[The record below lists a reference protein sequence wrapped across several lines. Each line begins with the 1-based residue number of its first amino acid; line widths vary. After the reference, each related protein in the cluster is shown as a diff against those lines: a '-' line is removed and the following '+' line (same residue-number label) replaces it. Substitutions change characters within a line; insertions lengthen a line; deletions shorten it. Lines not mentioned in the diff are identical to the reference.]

1 MGRHNM
7 PDPGNTVGEPTDG
20 ESTGRRRR
28 VDPAGRGVS
37 NGVIAALVA
46 VVVLVGAVILWR
58 FFSDAMS
65 RRSEDAARQCVQ
77 GTATVAVVADAAIAG
92 NVEAFAQT
100 YNAEAKP
107 VGDKCVDV
115 VVRPAGSD
123 AVVNGLVGA
132 WPTDLG
138 ERPALWIPASSVSS
152 ARLQALAGKQIV
164 SDARSLAATPVVLAL
179 RPQLAAALGVQG
191 WAALPALQTNPTS
204 LDPMNLPGW
213 GSLRL
218 ALPIDGTN
226 DATYLAAE
234 AVAISSAPPGAPPTA
249 GLGAVSALLGGQ
261 PQLAENNATEAWNAL
276 VAPGDPAAAG
286 VHAVAIT
293 EQQLFSRASN
303 LPNAK
308 DTVAQWIPDG
318 PVAMADYPTVL
329 LAGDWL
335 SEEQVSAA
343 SEFARFMGRPEQLE
357 TLARAGFRAEGT
369 TPPAGDVVSFPA
381 LAAPLPTGDDAMR
394 AAVAAAVAPAGAAVT
409 TVVLDQGLAGDEAG
423 RSRLANVTAA
433 LSNRIRTLPPNA
445 TVGLWTFDGADSR
458 PVVTTGPLSDDLGG
472 QTRSAALTSTLDG
485 LAPTGGGAVSF
496 TTLPRAY
503 TDALANY
510 RPGQPNSILVITQG
524 PHTDRTLDGPGLQN
538 YLTSAADPNRPVA
551 INVIDFGGDP
561 DRPVW
566 EEITRLSG
574 GSYQEVA
581 TSDSP
586 DLLAAIA
593 RMLS

>member
-1 MGRHNM
+1 
-7 PDPGNTVGEPTDG
+7 
-20 ESTGRRRR
+20 
-28 VDPAGRGVS
+28 
-37 NGVIAALVA
+37 
-46 VVVLVGAVILWR
+46 
-58 FFSDAMS
+58 
-65 RRSEDAARQCVQ
+65 
-77 GTATVAVVADAAIAG
+77 
-92 NVEAFAQT
+92 
-100 YNAEAKP
+100 
-107 VGDKCVDV
+107 VDV

-286 VHAVAIT
+286 VHAVAMT

-308 DTVAQWIPDG
+308 DVVAQWIPDG

-357 TLARAGFRAEGT
+357 ALARAGFRAEGT

-381 LAAPLPTGDDAMR
+381 LAAPLQTGDDAMR
-394 AAVAAAVAPAGAAVT
+394 AAVAAAVAAARHADDAAMAAT
-409 TVVLDQGLAGDEAG
+409 SRAEELEA
-423 RSRLANVTAA
+423 RAAA
-433 LSNRIRTLPPNA
+433 LSAELDKARKEARHLSAKTDAAVRDMVAAQAAVDAATRDAEAARKEAAARAAERDAEAEALRRERTRAQRAETDAADSLSRASRLERAASGGHGSGSEFSAENAALRKMLNCNVCHTRLKNRIITKCNHIFCSHCIDANLA
-445 TVGLWTFDGADSR
+445 TRHRKCPGCGEKFSA
-458 PVVTTGPLSDDLGG
+458 SDVK
-472 QTRSAALTSTLDG
+472 QFF
-485 LAPTGGGAVSF
+485 F
-496 TTLPRAY
+496 T
-503 TDALANY
+503 
-510 RPGQPNSILVITQG
+510 
-524 PHTDRTLDGPGLQN
+524 
-538 YLTSAADPNRPVA
+538 
-551 INVIDFGGDP
+551 
-561 DRPVW
+561 
-566 EEITRLSG
+566 
-574 GSYQEVA
+574 
-581 TSDSP
+581 
-586 DLLAAIA
+586 
-593 RMLS
+593 